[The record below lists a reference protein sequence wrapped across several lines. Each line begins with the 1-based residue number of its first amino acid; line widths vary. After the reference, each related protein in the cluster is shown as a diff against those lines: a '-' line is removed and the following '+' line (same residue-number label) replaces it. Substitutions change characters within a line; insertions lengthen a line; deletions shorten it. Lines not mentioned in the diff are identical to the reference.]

1 MREYDFHSIEP
12 KWQNLWEAGNA
23 YRTEEASA
31 KPKLF
36 CLDYFPYPS
45 GDGLHVGHCR
55 NYIPTDVISRFY
67 RMKGYNVL
75 HPMGWDAFGLPAE
88 NEAIRLKKNPREI
101 TLKNTANFKRQLKL
115 LGTSYDW
122 EREINSSDPEY
133 YRWTQWFFLLLYRR
147 GLAYEKESEQWWCPH
162 CKTVLANE
170 QVKEGRCWRCGTLVE
185 KKKLKQW
192 FFKITDYADRLA
204 DDLDTV
210 DWPERIKIMQRN
222 WIGKSVGAEVVFD
235 IVSASDSSVHPVT
248 VFTTRLDTI
257 MGATFLVLA
266 PEHPLIHEIASGEQ
280 HSEVDAYAAASTTKT
295 EIDRMSTDREKTG
308 VFTGAYAINPFSGER
323 IPVWIADYV
332 LMGYGTGAIMAVPAH
347 DSRDFAFA
355 TKYGIPIRQVIGWP
369 DVTYDT
375 TTWNDAYSE
384 HGVLV
389 NSGHF
394 DGLTTEDAFAAML
407 AEGEPREHA
416 KAQTNY
422 HMRDWLISRQRYW
435 GAPIPMI
442 HCPTCGTVPVPES
455 RLPVVLPDVQGYE
468 PSGTGESPLAG
479 IKEWVETTCPVCGGP
494 ARRETDTMDGFACSS
509 WYELR
514 YTSPHNDKAPFDRA
528 TIDYWLPVDLY
539 VGGAEHAVM
548 HLLYARF
555 WTKVMYDEGLVGFT
569 EPFARLMNQG
579 MLLSYD
585 GQKMSKSKH
594 NVITPDEVVEQYGAD
609 TLRLYELFMAPFEQ
623 EVAWSKE
630 GISGAHRFAKRLWE
644 LAQRTIEAPR
654 ATPTDVPVSVPR
666 LELQINK
673 LTRKITEDIERFKF
687 NTAVAAFMEY
697 FNFLAET
704 VRNDETV
711 LSTTEWQ
718 SAMRQLLVVLAP
730 FAPHMT
736 EELWQ
741 EYGCEGSIHKQAWP
755 AWDESKLFES
765 ESEVAVQVN
774 GKVRGS
780 MLVPSD
786 STDEELGGLAL
797 AQDYVVK
804 YTAGHIVK
812 RVVAIK
818 GKIVNIV
825 VQ

>member
-1 MREYDFHSIEP
+1 MMKEYNFHNIEP
-12 KWQNLWEAGNA
+12 KWQDTWEAENA
-23 YRTEEASA
+23 YRTEETSD

-55 NYIPTDVISRFY
+55 NYIPTDVISRCY

-88 NEAIRLKKNPREI
+88 NEAIRLKRNPREI
-101 TLKNTANFKRQLKL
+101 TVRNTANFKRQLKL

-122 EREINSSDPEY
+122 EREINSSDPTY
-133 YRWTQWFFLLLYRR
+133 YRWTQWFFLLLYKR
-147 GLAYEKESEQWWCPH
+147 GLAYEKESDQWWCPT

-170 QVKEGRCWRCGTLVE
+170 QVKEGQCWRCGSTVE
-185 KKKLKQW
+185 KKLLKQW
-192 FFKITDYADRLA
+192 FFRITDYADRLA

-222 WIGKSVGAEVVFD
+222 WIGKSVGADVMFD
-235 IVSASDSSVHPVT
+235 VRSARDGSSHPT
-248 VFTTRLDTI
+248 TIFTTRLDTI
-257 MGATFLVLA
+257 MGATFMVLA
-266 PEHPLIHEIASGEQ
+266 PEHPLVPRIVAEEKR
-280 HSEVDAYAAASTTKT
+280 SEVEAYIALSKTTP
-295 EIDRMSTDREKTG
+295 EIDRLSTEKEKTG
-308 VFTGAYAINPFSGER
+308 VFTGAYAINPYSGDR

-332 LMGYGTGAIMAVPAH
+332 LMGYGSGAIMAVPGH
-347 DSRDFAFA
+347 DGRDFAFA
-355 TKYGIPIRQVIGWP
+355 SNYGLEIRQVISWP
-369 DVTYDT
+369 DVIYDA
-375 TTWNDAYSE
+375 TTWSDTYAE
-384 HGVLV
+384 HGTLV
-389 NSGHF
+389 NSGRF
-394 DGLTTEDAFAAML
+394 DGLSTEKAFEAMV
-407 AEGEPREHA
+407 ADGNARGVT

-435 GAPIPMI
+435 GAPIPMV
-442 HCPTCGTVPVPES
+442 HCPACGTVPVPEDQ
-455 RLPVVLPDVQGYE
+455 LPVLLPDVESYE

-479 IKEWVETTCPVCGGP
+479 IEDWVTTTCPVCGGP

-514 YTSPHNDKAPFDRA
+514 YTSPHNDNAPFDRA
-528 TIDYWLPVDLY
+528 AVDYWLPVDLY

-548 HLLYARF
+548 HLLYSRF

-585 GQKMSKSKH
+585 GQKMSKSRH

-630 GISGAHRFAKRLWE
+630 GISGAHRFLKRVWDLI
-644 LAQRTIEAPR
+644 QRTIEASHGSQTN
-654 ATPTDVPVSVPR
+654 AVVSG
-666 LELQINK
+666 LELQINR
-673 LTRKITEDIERFKF
+673 LTRKITDDVEKFKF

-697 FNFLAET
+697 LNFLSDA
-704 VRNDETV
+704 VRADETV
-711 LSTTEWQ
+711 LASSLWQ
-718 SAMRQLLVVLAP
+718 MSAKQLLVLLAP
-730 FAPHMT
+730 FVPHLT
-736 EELWQ
+736 EELWH
-741 EYGCEGSIHKQAWP
+741 EYGYRTSVHAEPWP
-755 AWDESKLFES
+755 TWDESKCLE
-765 ESEVAVQVN
+765 EEVEIAVQVN

-780 MLVPSD
+780 ILVPANA
-786 STDEELGGLAL
+786 TDEEMGTLAL
-797 AQDYVVK
+797 AQEFVTRYTDGHVVK
-804 YTAGHIVK
+804 RI
-812 RVVAIK
+812 VAIR

>member
-12 KWQNLWEAGNA
+12 KWQNIWEEKRA
-23 YRTEEASA
+23 YRTEDRSD
-31 KPKLF
+31 KPKLY

-55 NYIPTDVISRFY
+55 NYIPTDVISRYY
-67 RMKGYNVL
+67 RMKGFNVL

-88 NEAIRLKKNPREI
+88 NEAIRLKKSPREI
-101 TLKNTANFKRQLKL
+101 TLKNTSNFKRQLKL

-133 YRWTQWFFLLLYRR
+133 YRWTQWFFLLLYKR

-170 QVKEGRCWRCGTLVE
+170 QAKDGKCWRCGTPVE

-222 WIGKSVGAEVVFD
+222 WIGKSTGADVIFD
-235 IVSASDSSVHPVT
+235 VVSARDGASHPVT

-266 PEHPLIHEIASGEQ
+266 PEHPLVATIVSAAQ
-280 HSEVDAYAAASTTKT
+280 QQEVDAYVAASSTKT
-295 EIDRMSTDREKTG
+295 EIDRMSTEKEKTG
-308 VFTGAYAINPFSGER
+308 VFTGAFATNPFSGDK

-355 TKYGIPIRQVIGWP
+355 RKYGIPVRQVITWP
-369 DVTYDT
+369 GIAYEESTWDDV
-375 TTWNDAYSE
+375 YSE
-384 HGVLV
+384 HGTLI
-389 NSGHF
+389 NSGQF
-394 DGLTTEDAFAAML
+394 DDLTTDAAFAAMV
-407 AEGEPREHA
+407 AEGQEKGFA

-435 GAPIPMI
+435 GAPIPMV
-442 HCPTCGTVPVPES
+442 HCPKCGTVPVPEDQ
-455 RLPVVLPDVQGYE
+455 LPVLLPDVESYE

-494 ARRETDTMDGFACSS
+494 AHRETDTMDGFACSS

-514 YTSPHNDKAPFDRA
+514 YTSPHNDRAPFDRSSV
-528 TIDYWLPVDLY
+528 DYWLPVDLY

-548 HLLYARF
+548 HLLYSRF
-555 WTKVMYDEGLVGFT
+555 WTKVMYDEGLIGFT

-585 GQKMSKSKH
+585 GQKMSKSRH

-630 GISGAHRFAKRLWE
+630 GISGAHRFVKRLWE
-644 LAQRTIEAPR
+644 LAQRTIDASHGELR
-654 ATPTDVPVSVPR
+654 SQRVPS

-673 LTRKITEDIERFKF
+673 LTKKITEDIERFKF

-697 FNFLAET
+697 FNFLSDV
-704 VRNDETV
+704 VRGDEAV
-711 LSTTEWQ
+711 LSTIEWQ
-718 SAMRQLLVVLAP
+718 EAMHRLLVVLAP

-741 EYGCEGSIHKQAWP
+741 EYGGEGSIHQQVWP
-755 AWDESKLFES
+755 TWDESKLVES
-765 ESEVAVQVN
+765 EVEVAVQVN
-774 GKVRGS
+774 GKVRGT

-786 STDEELGGLAL
+786 LTDEELQKQAL
-797 AQDYVVK
+797 GQEYVVK

>member
-1 MREYDFHSIEP
+1 MVADG
-12 KWQNLWEAGNA
+12 EA
-23 YRTEEASA
+23 
-31 KPKLF
+31 
-36 CLDYFPYPS
+36 
-45 GDGLHVGHCR
+45 
-55 NYIPTDVISRFY
+55 
-67 RMKGYNVL
+67 KG
-75 HPMGWDAFGLPAE
+75 F
-88 NEAIRLKKNPREI
+88 
-101 TLKNTANFKRQLKL
+101 
-115 LGTSYDW
+115 
-122 EREINSSDPEY
+122 
-133 YRWTQWFFLLLYRR
+133 
-147 GLAYEKESEQWWCPH
+147 
-162 CKTVLANE
+162 
-170 QVKEGRCWRCGTLVE
+170 
-185 KKKLKQW
+185 
-192 FFKITDYADRLA
+192 
-204 DDLDTV
+204 
-210 DWPERIKIMQRN
+210 
-222 WIGKSVGAEVVFD
+222 
-235 IVSASDSSVHPVT
+235 
-248 VFTTRLDTI
+248 
-257 MGATFLVLA
+257 
-266 PEHPLIHEIASGEQ
+266 
-280 HSEVDAYAAASTTKT
+280 
-295 EIDRMSTDREKTG
+295 
-308 VFTGAYAINPFSGER
+308 
-323 IPVWIADYV
+323 
-332 LMGYGTGAIMAVPAH
+332 
-347 DSRDFAFA
+347 
-355 TKYGIPIRQVIGWP
+355 
-369 DVTYDT
+369 
-375 TTWNDAYSE
+375 
-384 HGVLV
+384 
-389 NSGHF
+389 
-394 DGLTTEDAFAAML
+394 
-407 AEGEPREHA
+407 A

-455 RLPVVLPDVQGYE
+455 QLPVVLPDVEKYE

-548 HLLYARF
+548 HLLYSRF

-585 GQKMSKSKH
+585 GQRMSKSKH

-609 TLRLYELFMAPFEQ
+609 TLRLFELFMAPFEQ

-630 GISGAHRFAKRLWE
+630 GISGAHRFVKRLWE
-644 LAQRTIEAPR
+644 LAQRTIEVSR
-654 ATPTDVPVSVPR
+654 GDLTNVLVPK

-673 LTRKITEDIERFKF
+673 LTKKITEDIEKFKF

-697 FNFLAET
+697 FNFLSET
-704 VRNDETV
+704 VRNDETM
-711 LSTTEWQ
+711 LSTVEWQ
-718 SAMRQLLVVLAP
+718 TAMRQLLVVLAP

-741 EYGCEGSIHKQAWP
+741 EYGCEESIHRQPWP
-755 AWDESKLFES
+755 AWDESKLVQNEV
-765 ESEVAVQVN
+765 EVAVQVN

-780 MLVPSD
+780 MMVSSD
-786 STDEELGGLAL
+786 STDEELGSLAL

>member
-12 KWQNLWEAGNA
+12 KWQNIWEAEKA
-23 YRTEEASA
+23 YRTEDRSD
-31 KPKLF
+31 KPKLY

-55 NYIPTDVISRFY
+55 NYIPTDVISRYY
-67 RMKGYNVL
+67 RMKGFNVL

-88 NEAIRLKKNPREI
+88 NEAIRLKKSPREI
-101 TLKNTANFKRQLKL
+101 TRRNTANFKRQLKL

-133 YRWTQWFFLLLYRR
+133 YRWTQWFFLLLYKR

-170 QVKEGRCWRCGTLVE
+170 QAKDGKCWRCGTPVE

-222 WIGKSVGAEVVFD
+222 WIGKSIGADVVFD
-235 IVSASDSSVHPVT
+235 VVSASDSSRHPVT

-266 PEHPLIHEIASGEQ
+266 PEHPLVHEISSSGQ
-280 HSEVDAYAAASTTKT
+280 HEEVDAYVTASSTKT

-308 VFTGAYAINPFSGER
+308 VFTGAYAVNPFSGEKV
-323 IPVWIADYV
+323 PVWIADYV

-355 TKYGIPIRQVIGWP
+355 RKYGIPIRQVITWP
-369 DVTYDT
+369 GVTYDELV
-375 TTWNDAYSE
+375 WDDAYCE
-384 HGVLV
+384 HGTLV
-389 NSGHF
+389 NSGRF
-394 DGLTTEDAFAAML
+394 DGLTTETAFAAMV
-407 AEGEPREHA
+407 AEGQEKGFA

-435 GAPIPMI
+435 GAPIPMV
-442 HCPTCGTVPVPES
+442 HCPKCGTVPVPENQ
-455 RLPVVLPDVQGYE
+455 LPVLLPDVEGYE

-514 YTSPHNDKAPFDRA
+514 YTSPHDDKAPFDRA
-528 TIDYWLPVDLY
+528 SVDYWLPVDLY

-548 HLLYARF
+548 HLLYSRF
-555 WTKVMYDEGLVGFT
+555 WTKVMYDEGLIGFT

-585 GQKMSKSKH
+585 GQKMSKSRH

-630 GISGAHRFAKRLWE
+630 GISGAHRFVKRLWE
-644 LAQRTIEAPR
+644 LAQRTIDASHGELGDAR
-654 ATPTDVPVSVPR
+654 VPR

-673 LTRKITEDIERFKF
+673 LTKKITEDIEKFKF

-697 FNFLAET
+697 FNFLSET
-704 VRNDETV
+704 VRADETV
-711 LSTTEWQ
+711 LSTVEWQ
-718 SAMRQLLVVLAP
+718 SGMHQLLVVLAP

-736 EELWQ
+736 QELWQ
-741 EYGCEGSIHKQAWP
+741 EYGGEGSIHRQQWP
-755 AWDESKLFES
+755 TWDESKLVES
-765 ESEVAVQVN
+765 EVEVAVQVN
-774 GKVRGS
+774 GKVRGT

-786 STDEELGGLAL
+786 STDEQLEKLAL
-797 AQDYVVK
+797 HQEYVVK

>member
-12 KWQNLWEAGNA
+12 KWQDAWEAAKA
-23 YRTEEASA
+23 YRTEENSS

-101 TLKNTANFKRQLKL
+101 TLRNTANFKRQLRL

-147 GLAYEKESEQWWCPH
+147 GLAYERESEQWWCPN

-235 IVSASDSSVHPVT
+235 VQGARDGSSHPTT

-266 PEHPLIHEIASGEQ
+266 PEHPLVEEIVSNGQRADVE
-280 HSEVDAYAAASTTKT
+280 AYVAEAKTKT
-295 EIDRMSTDREKTG
+295 EIDRMSTEKEKTG
-308 VFTGAYAINPFSGER
+308 VFTGAYAVNPFSGER
-323 IPVWIADYV
+323 VPVWIADYV
-332 LMGYGTGAIMAVPAH
+332 LMGYGTGAIMAVPGH

-355 TKYGIPIRQVIGWP
+355 TKYGIEIRQVIEWP
-369 DVTYDT
+369 GVSYSSE
-375 TTWNDAYSE
+375 TWNEAFAE
-384 HGVLV
+384 HGTLL
-389 NSGHF
+389 NSGRF
-394 DGLTTEDAFAAML
+394 DGLTTEDAFAAMV
-407 AEGEPREHA
+407 AEGSAAGFAR
-416 KAQTNY
+416 AQTNY

-435 GAPIPMI
+435 GAPIPMV
-442 HCPTCGTVPVPES
+442 HCPKCGTVPVPENQ
-455 RLPVVLPDVQGYE
+455 LPVLLPDVEGYE

-479 IKEWVETTCPVCGGP
+479 IEDWVRTTCPVCGGP

-514 YTSPHNDKAPFDRA
+514 YTSPHNDKVPFDRA
-528 TIDYWLPVDLY
+528 AVDYWLPVDLY

-548 HLLYARF
+548 HLLYSRF

-594 NVITPDEVVEQYGAD
+594 NVITPDEVVDQYGAD

-630 GISGAHRFAKRLWE
+630 GISGAHRFVKRVWE
-644 LAQRTIEAPR
+644 LVQRTIEASR
-654 ATPTDVPVSVPR
+654 GDLTGERVPK

-673 LTRKITEDIERFKF
+673 LTKKISEDIEKFKF

-697 FNFLAET
+697 FNFLTEA
-704 VRNDETV
+704 VRGKDEL
-711 LSTTEWQ
+711 LSSREWQ
-718 SAMRQLLVVLAP
+718 DATRRLLVLLAP
-730 FAPHMT
+730 FAPHIT
-736 EELWQ
+736 EELWHD
-741 EYGCEGSIHKQAWP
+741 YGYQDSIHKQAWP
-755 AWDESKLFES
+755 TWDETKLEES
-765 ESEVAVQVN
+765 EVEVAVQVN
-774 GKVRGS
+774 GKVRGT
-780 MLVPSD
+780 MTVPSD
-786 STDEELGGLAL
+786 STDDELGRLAL
-797 AQDYVVK
+797 AQDCVVK
-804 YTAGHIVK
+804 YTDGHIVK

>member
-12 KWQNLWEAGNA
+12 KWQNIWEEKRA
-23 YRTEEASA
+23 YRTEDRSD
-31 KPKLF
+31 KPKLY

-55 NYIPTDVISRFY
+55 NYIPTDVISRYY
-67 RMKGYNVL
+67 RMKGFNVL

-88 NEAIRLKKNPREI
+88 NEAIRLKKSPREI
-101 TLKNTANFKRQLKL
+101 TLKNTSNFKRQLKL

-133 YRWTQWFFLLLYRR
+133 YRWTQWFFLLLYKR

-170 QVKEGRCWRCGTLVE
+170 QAKDGKCWRCGTPVE

-222 WIGKSVGAEVVFD
+222 WIGKSTGADVIFD
-235 IVSASDSSVHPVT
+235 VVSARDGASHPVT

-266 PEHPLIHEIASGEQ
+266 PEHPLVATIVSAAQ
-280 HSEVDAYAAASTTKT
+280 QQEVDAYVAASSTKT
-295 EIDRMSTDREKTG
+295 EIDRMSTEKEKTG
-308 VFTGAYAINPFSGER
+308 VFTGAFATNPFSGDK

-355 TKYGIPIRQVIGWP
+355 RKYGIPVRQVITWP
-369 DVTYDT
+369 GIAYEESTWDDV
-375 TTWNDAYSE
+375 YSE
-384 HGVLV
+384 HGTLI
-389 NSGHF
+389 NSGQF
-394 DGLTTEDAFAAML
+394 DDLTTDAAFAAMV
-407 AEGEPREHA
+407 AEGQEKGFA

-435 GAPIPMI
+435 GAPIPMV
-442 HCPTCGTVPVPES
+442 HCPKCGTVPVPEDQ
-455 RLPVVLPDVQGYE
+455 LPVLLPDVESYE

-479 IKEWVETTCPVCGGP
+479 IKDWVETTCPVCGGP
-494 ARRETDTMDGFACSS
+494 AHRETDTMDGFACSS

-514 YTSPHNDKAPFDRA
+514 YTSPHNDRAPFDRSSV
-528 TIDYWLPVDLY
+528 DYWLPVDLY

-548 HLLYARF
+548 HLLYSRF
-555 WTKVMYDEGLVGFT
+555 WTKVMYDEGLIGFT

-585 GQKMSKSKH
+585 GQKMSKSRH

-630 GISGAHRFAKRLWE
+630 GISGAHRFVKRLWE
-644 LAQRTIEAPR
+644 LAQRTIDASHGELR
-654 ATPTDVPVSVPR
+654 SQRVPS

-673 LTRKITEDIERFKF
+673 LTKKITEDIERFKF

-697 FNFLAET
+697 FNFLSDV
-704 VRNDETV
+704 VRGDEAV
-711 LSTTEWQ
+711 LSTIEWQ
-718 SAMRQLLVVLAP
+718 EAMHRLLVVLAP

-741 EYGCEGSIHKQAWP
+741 EYGGEGSIHQQVWP
-755 AWDESKLFES
+755 TWDESKLVES
-765 ESEVAVQVN
+765 EVEVAVQVN
-774 GKVRGS
+774 GKVRGT

-786 STDEELGGLAL
+786 STDEELQKQAL
-797 AQDYVVK
+797 GQEYVVK

>member
-280 HSEVDAYAAASTTKT
+280 HSEVDAYAAASKTKT

-630 GISGAHRFAKRLWE
+630 GISGAHRFVKRLWE

>member
-12 KWQNLWEAGNA
+12 KWQDLWEAGKA
-23 YRTEEASA
+23 YRTEENSV
-31 KPKLF
+31 KPKLY

-67 RMKGYNVL
+67 RMKGFNVL

-101 TLKNTANFKRQLKL
+101 TIKNTTNFKRQLKL

-133 YRWTQWFFLLLYRR
+133 YRWTQWFFLLLYKRS
-147 GLAYEKESEQWWCPH
+147 LAYEKESEQWWCPS

-170 QVKEGRCWRCGTLVE
+170 QAKDGKCWRCGTPVE

-192 FFKITDYADRLA
+192 FFRITDYADRLA

-235 IVSASDSSVHPVT
+235 IVSASDGSKHPVT

-266 PEHPLIHEIASGEQ
+266 PEHPLIHEIVASTQ
-280 HSEVDAYAAASTTKT
+280 HAEIDTYVAASKTKT
-295 EIDRMSTDREKTG
+295 EIDRMTTDREKTG
-308 VFTGAYAINPFSGER
+308 VFTGAYAVNPFSGEKV
-323 IPVWIADYV
+323 PVWIADYV

-355 TKYGIPIRQVIGWP
+355 TRYGIPIRQVIGWP
-369 DVTYDT
+369 DVAYEGAA
-375 TTWNDAYSE
+375 WNDAYSE
-384 HGVLV
+384 HGALV
-389 NSGHF
+389 NSGRF
-394 DGLTTEDAFAAML
+394 DGLTTEDAFAAMV
-407 AEGEPREHA
+407 AEGEARGFA
-416 KAQTNY
+416 RAQTNY

-442 HCPTCGTVPVPES
+442 HCPKCGTVPVPEDQ
-455 RLPVVLPDVQGYE
+455 LPVLLPDVQAYE
-468 PSGTGESPLAG
+468 PSGTGESPLAD

-514 YTSPHNDKAPFDRA
+514 YTSPHNDKAAFDRA
-528 TIDYWLPVDLY
+528 TVDYWLPVDLY

-548 HLLYARF
+548 HLLYSRF

-630 GISGAHRFAKRLWE
+630 GISGAHRFIKRLWE
-644 LAQRTIEAPR
+644 LAQRTIEASR
-654 ATPTDVPVSVPR
+654 GDLADASVPK

-673 LTRKITEDIERFKF
+673 LTKKITEDIEKFKF

-697 FNFLAET
+697 FNFLSET
-704 VRNDETV
+704 VRNDETM
-711 LSTTEWQ
+711 LSTVEWQ
-718 SAMRQLLVVLAP
+718 TAMRQLLVVLAP

-741 EYGCEGSIHKQAWP
+741 EYGCEESIHRQSWP
-755 AWDESKLFES
+755 AWDESKLVQNEV
-765 ESEVAVQVN
+765 EVAVQVN

-780 MLVPSD
+780 MLVSSD
-786 STDEELGGLAL
+786 STDEELGSLAL

>member
-12 KWQNLWEAGNA
+12 KWQDLWEASKA
-23 YRTEEASA
+23 YRTEENSV
-31 KPKLF
+31 KPKFF

-67 RMKGYNVL
+67 RMKGFNVL

-101 TLKNTANFKRQLKL
+101 TLKNTTNFKRQLKL

-133 YRWTQWFFLLLYRR
+133 YRWTQWFFLLLFKR
-147 GLAYEKESEQWWCPH
+147 GLAYEKESEQWWCPS

-170 QVKEGRCWRCGTLVE
+170 QAKDGKCWRCGTPVE

-192 FFKITDYADRLA
+192 FFRITDYADRLA

-210 DWPERIKIMQRN
+210 DWPYAIKTMQRN
-222 WIGKSVGAEVVFD
+222 WIGKSVGAEVTFD
-235 IVSASDSSVHPVT
+235 IVSAADGSKHPVT

-266 PEHPLIHEIASGEQ
+266 PEHPLVHGIVSAEQ
-280 HSEVDAYAAASTTKT
+280 RAEVDAYVAASRTKT
-295 EIDRMSTDREKTG
+295 EIDRMTTDREKTG
-308 VFTGAYAINPFSGER
+308 VFTGACAVNPFSGEKV
-323 IPVWIADYV
+323 PVWVADYV
-332 LMGYGTGAIMAVPAH
+332 LMGYGTGAIMAVPGH

-355 TKYGIPIRQVIGWP
+355 GRYDIPIRQVIGWQG
-369 DVTYDT
+369 VTYDG

-384 HGVLV
+384 HGALV
-389 NSGHF
+389 NSGRF
-394 DGLTTEDAFAAML
+394 DGLTTEAAFVAMV
-407 AEGEPREHA
+407 AEGEAKGFA

-442 HCPTCGTVPVPES
+442 HCPKCGTVPVPEDQ
-455 RLPVVLPDVQGYE
+455 LPVLLPDVQAYE

-479 IKEWVETTCPVCGGP
+479 IKEWVETTCPVCGEP

-514 YTSPHNDKAPFDRA
+514 YTSPHNDKAAFDRA
-528 TIDYWLPVDLY
+528 TVDYWLPVDLY

-548 HLLYARF
+548 HLLYSRF
-555 WTKVMYDEGLVGFT
+555 WTKAMYDEGLLGFT
-569 EPFARLMNQG
+569 EPFSRLMNQG

-630 GISGAHRFAKRLWE
+630 GISGAHRFVKRLWE
-644 LAQRTIEAPR
+644 LAQRTIEASQGGL
-654 ATPTDVPVSVPR
+654 TGTLVPK

-673 LTRKITEDIERFKF
+673 LTKKITEDIEKFKF
-687 NTAVAAFMEY
+687 NTAIAAFMEY
-697 FNFLAET
+697 FNFLSET

-711 LSTTEWQ
+711 LSTAEWQ
-718 SAMRQLLVVLAP
+718 TAMQQLLVVLAP

-741 EYGCEGSIHKQAWP
+741 EYGCEGSIHRQPWP
-755 AWDESKLFES
+755 TWDESKLVES
-765 ESEVAVQVN
+765 EVEVAVQVN

-780 MLVPSD
+780 MLVPAE
-786 STDEELGGLAL
+786 STDEELGSLAL
-797 AQDYVVK
+797 AQGYVVK
-804 YTAGHIVK
+804 YTDGHIVK

>member
-12 KWQNLWEAGNA
+12 KWQDLWEAEKA
-23 YRTEEASA
+23 YRTEENSV
-31 KPKLF
+31 KPKLY

-67 RMKGYNVL
+67 RMKGFNVL

-101 TLKNTANFKRQLKL
+101 TIKNTTNFKRQLKL
-115 LGTSYDW
+115 IGTSYDW

-133 YRWTQWFFLLLYRR
+133 YRWTQWFFLLLYKR
-147 GLAYEKESEQWWCPH
+147 GLAYEKESEQWWCPS
-162 CKTVLANE
+162 CKSVLANE
-170 QVKEGRCWRCGTLVE
+170 QAKDGKCWRCGTPVE

-192 FFKITDYADRLA
+192 FFRITDYADRLA

-235 IVSASDSSVHPVT
+235 IVSASDGSKHPVT

-266 PEHPLIHEIASGEQ
+266 PEHPLIHEIVASEQ
-280 HSEVDAYAAASTTKT
+280 HAEVDAYIAASNTKT

-308 VFTGAYAINPFSGER
+308 VFTGAYAVNLFSGEKV
-323 IPVWIADYV
+323 PVWIADYV
-332 LMGYGTGAIMAVPAH
+332 FMGYGTGAIMGVPAH
-347 DSRDFAFA
+347 DGRDFGFA
-355 TKYGIPIRQVIGWP
+355 TRYGIQIRQVIGWP
-369 DVTYDT
+369 GVAYEATA
-375 TTWNDAYSE
+375 WNDAYSE
-384 HGVLV
+384 HGTLV
-389 NSGHF
+389 HSGRF
-394 DGLTTEDAFAAML
+394 DGLTTEAAFAAMV
-407 AEGEPREHA
+407 AEGEATGFA
-416 KAQTNY
+416 KTQTNY

-435 GAPIPMI
+435 GAPIPMV
-442 HCPTCGTVPVPES
+442 HCPTCGAVAVPES
-455 RLPVVLPDVQGYE
+455 QLPVVLPDVQGYE

-548 HLLYARF
+548 HLLYSRF

-630 GISGAHRFAKRLWE
+630 GISGAHRFTKRLWE
-644 LAQRTIEAPR
+644 LAQRTIEASR
-654 ATPTDVPVSVPR
+654 GDLTNVSVPK
-666 LELQINK
+666 LERQINK
-673 LTRKITEDIERFKF
+673 LTKKITEDIEKFKF

-697 FNFLAET
+697 FNFLSET
-704 VRNDETV
+704 VRNDEIV
-711 LSTTEWQ
+711 LSTAEWQ
-718 SAMRQLLVVLAP
+718 ISMRQLLVVLAP

-741 EYGCEGSIHKQAWP
+741 EYGCEGSIHRQSWP

-765 ESEVAVQVN
+765 EGEVAVQVN

-786 STDEELGGLAL
+786 STEEELGSLAL

>member
-1 MREYDFHSIEP
+1 MKEYDFHSIEP
-12 KWQNLWEAGNA
+12 KWQDLWETRKA
-23 YRTEEASA
+23 YRTEENSA

-55 NYIPTDVISRFY
+55 NYIPTDVISRYY
-67 RMKGYNVL
+67 RMRGYNVL

-88 NEAIRLKKNPREI
+88 NEAIRKKMNPRDI
-101 TLKNTANFKRQLKL
+101 TRINTANFKRQLKI

-133 YRWTQWFFLLLYRR
+133 YRWTQWFFLLLYKR
-147 GLAYEKESEQWWCPH
+147 GLAYEKESEQWWCPN

-170 QVKEGRCWRCGTLVE
+170 QAKDGKCWRCGTPVE
-185 KKKLKQW
+185 KKRLKQW

-210 DWPERIKIMQRN
+210 DWPDRIKTMQRN

-235 IVSASDSSVHPVT
+235 LVSARDASKHPVT

-266 PEHPLIHEIASGEQ
+266 PEHPLVADITSAEQ
-280 HSEVDAYAAASTTKT
+280 RSAVEDYIAASKVKT
-295 EIDRMSTDREKTG
+295 EIDRLSTEKEKTG
-308 VFTGAYAINPFSGER
+308 VFTGAYAINPFSGSR

-332 LMGYGTGAIMAVPAH
+332 LMAYGTGAIMAVPAH

-355 TKYGIPIRQVIGWP
+355 RKYDIPVRQVISWP
-369 DVTYDT
+369 GVAYDGAA
-375 TTWNDAYSE
+375 WQDQYAE
-384 HGVLV
+384 HGTLV
-389 NSGHF
+389 HSDRF
-394 DGLTTEDAFAAML
+394 DGLTTDAAYAAMV
-407 AEGEPREHA
+407 AEGAEKGFA
-416 KAQTNY
+416 KAKTNY

-442 HCPTCGTVPVPES
+442 HCPKCGTVPVPEDQ
-455 RLPVVLPDVQGYE
+455 LPVLLPDVESYE

-479 IKEWVETTCPVCGGP
+479 IKDWVETTCPVCGGP

-514 YTSPHNDKAPFDRA
+514 YTSPHESSAPFDRKA
-528 TIDYWLPVDLY
+528 VDYWMPVDLY

-548 HLLYARF
+548 HLLYSRF
-555 WTKVMYDEGLVGFT
+555 WTKVMYDAGLVGFK
-569 EPFARLMNQG
+569 EPFSRLMNQG

-594 NVITPDEVVEQYGAD
+594 NVITPDEVIAQYGAD

-623 EVAWSKE
+623 EVSWSKE
-630 GISGAHRFAKRLWE
+630 GISGAHRFVKRLWE
-644 LAQRTIEAPR
+644 LAQRTIDASTGALTD
-654 ATPTDVPVSVPR
+654 ATVPG
-666 LELQINK
+666 LALQINK
-673 LTRKITEDIERFKF
+673 LTRKITEDIEKFKF

-697 FNFLAET
+697 CNFASDT
-704 VRNDETV
+704 VRSDETV
-711 LSTTEWQ
+711 LAAREWQ
-718 SAMRQLLVVLAP
+718 AAMKQLLVLLAP

-736 EELWQ
+736 EELWS
-741 EYGCEGSIHKQAWP
+741 EYACEGSIHSQPWP
-755 AWDESKLFES
+755 SWDESKLVEN
-765 ESEVAVQVN
+765 EVEIAFQVN
-774 GKVRGS
+774 GKVRGTIR
-780 MLVPSD
+780 VPAD
-786 STDEELGGLAL
+786 ITDEELTKLAL
-797 AQDYVVK
+797 AQDNVLK
-804 YTAGHIVK
+804 YTTGHIVK

>member
-12 KWQNLWEAGNA
+12 KWQDLWEASKA
-23 YRTEEASA
+23 YRTEENSV
-31 KPKLF
+31 KPKFF

-67 RMKGYNVL
+67 RMKGFNVL

-101 TLKNTANFKRQLKL
+101 TLKNTTNFKRQLKL

-133 YRWTQWFFLLLYRR
+133 YRWTQWFFLLLYKR
-147 GLAYEKESEQWWCPH
+147 GLAYEKESEQWWCPS

-170 QVKEGRCWRCGTLVE
+170 QAKDGKCWRCGTPVE

-192 FFKITDYADRLA
+192 FFRITDYADRLA

-222 WIGKSVGAEVVFD
+222 WIGKSVGAEVTFD
-235 IVSASDSSVHPVT
+235 IVSAADGSKHPVT

-266 PEHPLIHEIASGEQ
+266 PEHPLVREILASTQ
-280 HSEVDAYAAASTTKT
+280 HAEVDAYVAASRTKT
-295 EIDRMSTDREKTG
+295 EIDRMTTDREKTG
-308 VFTGAYAINPFSGER
+308 VFTGAYAVNPFSGEKV
-323 IPVWIADYV
+323 PVWIADYV

-355 TKYGIPIRQVIGWP
+355 ARYDIPIRQVIGWP
-369 DVTYDT
+369 DVIYET
-375 TTWNDAYSE
+375 TAWNDTYSE
-384 HGVLV
+384 HGTLV

-394 DGLTTEDAFAAML
+394 DGLTTEDAFTAMV
-407 AEGEPREHA
+407 AEGEAKGFA

-442 HCPTCGTVPVPES
+442 HCPKCGTVPVPEDQ
-455 RLPVVLPDVQGYE
+455 LPVLLPDVQAYE

-514 YTSPHNDKAPFDRA
+514 YTSPHNDKAAFDRA
-528 TIDYWLPVDLY
+528 TVDYWLPVDLY

-555 WTKVMYDEGLVGFT
+555 WTKVMYDEGVVGFT

-630 GISGAHRFAKRLWE
+630 GISGAHRFVKRLWE
-644 LAQRTIEAPR
+644 LAQRTIEASR
-654 ATPTDVPVSVPR
+654 GDLTGALVPR
-666 LELQINK
+666 LELQVNK
-673 LTRKITEDIERFKF
+673 LTRKITEDIEKFKF

-711 LSTTEWQ
+711 LSTAEWQ
-718 SAMRQLLVVLAP
+718 IAMRQLLVVLAP

-741 EYGCEGSIHKQAWP
+741 EYGCEGSIHRQPWP
-755 AWDESKLFES
+755 TWDESKLVES
-765 ESEVAVQVN
+765 EVEVAVQVN

-780 MLVPSD
+780 MVVLAE
-786 STDEELGGLAL
+786 STDEELGNLAL

-804 YTAGHIVK
+804 YTDGHIVK

>member
-1 MREYDFHSIEP
+1 
-12 KWQNLWEAGNA
+12 
-23 YRTEEASA
+23 
-31 KPKLF
+31 
-36 CLDYFPYPS
+36 
-45 GDGLHVGHCR
+45 
-55 NYIPTDVISRFY
+55 
-67 RMKGYNVL
+67 
-75 HPMGWDAFGLPAE
+75 
-88 NEAIRLKKNPREI
+88 
-101 TLKNTANFKRQLKL
+101 
-115 LGTSYDW
+115 
-122 EREINSSDPEY
+122 
-133 YRWTQWFFLLLYRR
+133 
-147 GLAYEKESEQWWCPH
+147 
-162 CKTVLANE
+162 
-170 QVKEGRCWRCGTLVE
+170 
-185 KKKLKQW
+185 
-192 FFKITDYADRLA
+192 
-204 DDLDTV
+204 
-210 DWPERIKIMQRN
+210 
-222 WIGKSVGAEVVFD
+222 
-235 IVSASDSSVHPVT
+235 
-248 VFTTRLDTI
+248 
-257 MGATFLVLA
+257 
-266 PEHPLIHEIASGEQ
+266 
-280 HSEVDAYAAASTTKT
+280 
-295 EIDRMSTDREKTG
+295 
-308 VFTGAYAINPFSGER
+308 
-323 IPVWIADYV
+323 
-332 LMGYGTGAIMAVPAH
+332 MGYGTGAIMAVPGH

-355 TKYGIPIRQVIGWP
+355 TSYGIQIRQVIGWP
-369 DVTYDT
+369 DVTYET
-375 TTWNDAYSE
+375 ATWNDVYSE
-384 HGVLV
+384 HGTLV
-389 NSGHF
+389 HSGRF
-394 DGLTTEDAFAAML
+394 DGLTTEDAFAVMV
-407 AEGEPREHA
+407 AEGEA
-416 KAQTNY
+416 KGFARAQTNY

-455 RLPVVLPDVQGYE
+455 QLPVVLPDVQGYE

-630 GISGAHRFAKRLWE
+630 GISGAHRFMKRLWE
-644 LAQRTIEAPR
+644 LAQRTIEASHGVLR
-654 ATPTDVPVSVPR
+654 DACVPR
-666 LELQINK
+666 LDLQINK
-673 LTRKITEDIERFKF
+673 LIRKITEDIEKFKF

-697 FNFLAET
+697 FNFLSET

-711 LSTTEWQ
+711 LATAEWQ
-718 SAMRQLLVVLAP
+718 TAMRQLLAVLAP

-741 EYGCEGSIHKQAWP
+741 EYGCEGSIHKQLWP
-755 AWDESKLFES
+755 AWDESKLVES
-765 ESEVAVQVN
+765 EVEVAVQVN

-786 STDEELGGLAL
+786 STDEELGSLAL

-818 GKIVNIV
+818 GKVVNIV

>member
-12 KWQNLWEAGNA
+12 KWQNLWEATEA
-23 YRTEEASA
+23 YRTEENSV
-31 KPKLF
+31 KPKFF

-67 RMKGYNVL
+67 RMKGFNVL

-101 TLKNTANFKRQLKL
+101 TLKNTTNFKRQLKL

-147 GLAYEKESEQWWCPH
+147 GLAYEKESEQWWCPS

-170 QVKEGRCWRCGTLVE
+170 QAKDGKCWRCGTPVE

-210 DWPERIKIMQRN
+210 DWPYPIKTMQRN
-222 WIGKSVGAEVVFD
+222 WIGKSVGAEVTFD
-235 IVSASDSSVHPVT
+235 IVSAADGSKHPVT

-266 PEHPLIHEIASGEQ
+266 PEHPLVHGIVSAEQ
-280 HSEVDAYAAASTTKT
+280 CAEVDAYVAASRTKT
-295 EIDRMSTDREKTG
+295 EIDRMTTDREKTG
-308 VFTGAYAINPFSGER
+308 VFTGACAVNPFSGEKV
-323 IPVWIADYV
+323 PVWIADYV

-355 TKYGIPIRQVIGWP
+355 ARYDIPIRQVIDWP
-369 DVTYDT
+369 DVTYETTAWSDT
-375 TTWNDAYSE
+375 YSE
-384 HGVLV
+384 HGMLV

-394 DGLTTEDAFAAML
+394 DGLTTEDAFAAMV
-407 AEGEPREHA
+407 AEGETKGFA

-442 HCPTCGTVPVPES
+442 HCPKCGTVPVPEDQ
-455 RLPVVLPDVQGYE
+455 LPVLLPDVQAYE

-514 YTSPHNDKAPFDRA
+514 YTSPHNDKAAFDRA
-528 TIDYWLPVDLY
+528 TVDYWLPVDLY

-548 HLLYARF
+548 HLLYSRF

-630 GISGAHRFAKRLWE
+630 GISGAHRFIKRLWE
-644 LAQRTIEAPR
+644 LAQRTIEASQGDL
-654 ATPTDVPVSVPR
+654 TGTLVPK

-673 LTRKITEDIERFKF
+673 LTKKITEDIGKFKF

-711 LSTTEWQ
+711 LSTAEWQ
-718 SAMRQLLVVLAP
+718 IAMRQLLVVLAP

-741 EYGCEGSIHKQAWP
+741 EYGCEGSIHRQPWP
-755 AWDESKLFES
+755 TWDESKFVES
-765 ESEVAVQVN
+765 EVAVAVQVN

-780 MLVPSD
+780 MLVPAE
-786 STDEELGGLAL
+786 STDEELGNLAL

-804 YTAGHIVK
+804 YTDGHIVK

>member
-1 MREYDFHSIEP
+1 
-12 KWQNLWEAGNA
+12 
-23 YRTEEASA
+23 
-31 KPKLF
+31 
-36 CLDYFPYPS
+36 
-45 GDGLHVGHCR
+45 
-55 NYIPTDVISRFY
+55 
-67 RMKGYNVL
+67 
-75 HPMGWDAFGLPAE
+75 
-88 NEAIRLKKNPREI
+88 
-101 TLKNTANFKRQLKL
+101 
-115 LGTSYDW
+115 
-122 EREINSSDPEY
+122 
-133 YRWTQWFFLLLYRR
+133 
-147 GLAYEKESEQWWCPH
+147 
-162 CKTVLANE
+162 
-170 QVKEGRCWRCGTLVE
+170 
-185 KKKLKQW
+185 
-192 FFKITDYADRLA
+192 
-204 DDLDTV
+204 
-210 DWPERIKIMQRN
+210 
-222 WIGKSVGAEVVFD
+222 
-235 IVSASDSSVHPVT
+235 
-248 VFTTRLDTI
+248 
-257 MGATFLVLA
+257 
-266 PEHPLIHEIASGEQ
+266 
-280 HSEVDAYAAASTTKT
+280 
-295 EIDRMSTDREKTG
+295 
-308 VFTGAYAINPFSGER
+308 
-323 IPVWIADYV
+323 
-332 LMGYGTGAIMAVPAH
+332 MAVPAH

-355 TKYGIPIRQVIGWP
+355 TRYGIEIRQVIGWSG
-369 DVTYDT
+369 VAYET
-375 TTWNDAYSE
+375 TAWNDVYSE
-384 HGVLV
+384 HGMLV
-389 NSGHF
+389 HSGRF
-394 DGLTTEDAFAAML
+394 DGLTTEAAFAAMV
-407 AEGEPREHA
+407 AEGEATGFA
-416 KAQTNY
+416 KTQTNY

-435 GAPIPMI
+435 GAPIPMV
-442 HCPTCGTVPVPES
+442 HCPTCGAVAVPES
-455 RLPVVLPDVQGYE
+455 QLPVVLPDVQGYE

-644 LAQRTIEAPR
+644 LAQRTIEASR
-654 ATPTDVPVSVPR
+654 GDLTDVSVPK

-673 LTRKITEDIERFKF
+673 LTKKVTEDIEKFKF

-697 FNFLAET
+697 LNFLSET

-711 LSTTEWQ
+711 LSTAEWQ
-718 SAMRQLLVVLAP
+718 TAMRQLLVVLAP
-730 FAPHMT
+730 FAPHLT

-741 EYGCEGSIHKQAWP
+741 EYGCEGSIHAQPWP
-755 AWDESKLFES
+755 GWDESKLVEN
-765 ESEVAVQVN
+765 EVEVAVQVN

-780 MLVPSD
+780 MRILSD
-786 STDEELGGLAL
+786 STDEELGSLAL

>member
-12 KWQNLWEAGNA
+12 KWQNLWEAGTA

-280 HSEVDAYAAASTTKT
+280 HSEVDAYAAASKTKT

-394 DGLTTEDAFAAML
+394 DGLATEDAFAAML

>member
-12 KWQNLWEAGNA
+12 KWQNIWEEKRA
-23 YRTEEASA
+23 YRTEDRSD
-31 KPKLF
+31 KPKLY

-55 NYIPTDVISRFY
+55 NYIPTDVISRYY
-67 RMKGYNVL
+67 RMKGFNVL

-88 NEAIRLKKNPREI
+88 NEAIRLKKSPREI
-101 TLKNTANFKRQLKL
+101 TLKNTSNFKRQLKL

-133 YRWTQWFFLLLYRR
+133 YRWTQWFFLLLYKR

-170 QVKEGRCWRCGTLVE
+170 QAKDGKCWRCGTPVE

-222 WIGKSVGAEVVFD
+222 WIGKSTGADVIFD
-235 IVSASDSSVHPVT
+235 VVSARDGASHPVT

-266 PEHPLIHEIASGEQ
+266 PEHPLVATIVSAAQ
-280 HSEVDAYAAASTTKT
+280 QQEVDAYVAASSTKT
-295 EIDRMSTDREKTG
+295 EIDRMSTEKEKTG
-308 VFTGAYAINPFSGER
+308 VFTGAFATNPFSGDK

-355 TKYGIPIRQVIGWP
+355 RKYGIPVRQVITWP
-369 DVTYDT
+369 GIAYEESTWDDV
-375 TTWNDAYSE
+375 YSE
-384 HGVLV
+384 HGTLI
-389 NSGHF
+389 NSGQF
-394 DGLTTEDAFAAML
+394 DDLTTDAAFAAMV
-407 AEGEPREHA
+407 AEGQEKGFA

-435 GAPIPMI
+435 GAPIPMV
-442 HCPTCGTVPVPES
+442 HCPKCGTVPVPEDQ
-455 RLPVVLPDVQGYE
+455 LPVLLPDVESYE

-494 ARRETDTMDGFACSS
+494 AHRETDTMDGFACSS

-514 YTSPHNDKAPFDRA
+514 YTSPHNDRAPFDRSSV
-528 TIDYWLPVDLY
+528 DYWLPVDLY

-548 HLLYARF
+548 HLLYSRF
-555 WTKVMYDEGLVGFT
+555 WTKVMYDEGLIGFT

-585 GQKMSKSKH
+585 GQKMSKSRH

-630 GISGAHRFAKRLWE
+630 GISGAHRFVKRLWE
-644 LAQRTIEAPR
+644 LAQRTIDASHGELR
-654 ATPTDVPVSVPR
+654 SQRVPS

-673 LTRKITEDIERFKF
+673 LTKKITEDIERFKF

-697 FNFLAET
+697 FNFLSDV
-704 VRNDETV
+704 VRGDEAV
-711 LSTTEWQ
+711 LSTIEWQ
-718 SAMRQLLVVLAP
+718 EAMHRLLVVLAP

-741 EYGCEGSIHKQAWP
+741 EYGGEGSIHQQVWP
-755 AWDESKLFES
+755 TWDESKLVES
-765 ESEVAVQVN
+765 EVEVAVQVN
-774 GKVRGS
+774 GKVRGT

-786 STDEELGGLAL
+786 STDEELQKQAL
-797 AQDYVVK
+797 GQEYVVK

>member
-1 MREYDFHSIEP
+1 MRDYDFHGIEP
-12 KWQNLWEAGNA
+12 RWQDTWETANA
-23 YRTEEASA
+23 YRTEDNSD

-67 RMKGYNVL
+67 RMKGYSVL

-88 NEAIRLKKNPREI
+88 NEAIRLKKDPREI
-101 TLKNTANFKRQLKL
+101 TLKNTANFKRQLRL

-133 YRWTQWFFLLLYRR
+133 YRWTQWFFLLLYQR
-147 GLAYEKESEQWWCPH
+147 GLAYERESEQWWCPN

-235 IVSASDSSVHPVT
+235 VRAARDDSSHPTT

-266 PEHPLIHEIASGEQ
+266 PEHPLVQEIVSDGQ
-280 HSEVDAYAAASTTKT
+280 LVEVEEYVAEAKTKT
-295 EIDRMSTDREKTG
+295 EIDRMSTEKEKTG
-308 VFTGAYAINPFSGER
+308 VFTGAFAVNPFSGEKV
-323 IPVWIADYV
+323 PVWIADYV
-332 LMGYGTGAIMAVPAH
+332 LMGYGTGAIMAVPGH

-355 TKYGIPIRQVIGWP
+355 TKYGIEIRQVIGWP
-369 DVTYDT
+369 GVSYNSE
-375 TTWNDAYSE
+375 TWNEAFAG
-384 HGVLV
+384 HGTLV
-389 NSGHF
+389 NSGRF
-394 DGLTTEDAFAAML
+394 DGLATEDAFAAMI
-407 AEGEPREHA
+407 AEGGSRGVA
-416 KAQTNY
+416 RAQTNY

-435 GAPIPMI
+435 GAPIPMV
-442 HCPTCGTVPVPES
+442 HCPKCGTVPVPEDQ
-455 RLPVVLPDVQGYE
+455 LPVLLPDVEGYE

-479 IKEWVETTCPVCGGP
+479 IEDWVNTTCPVCGGP

-528 TIDYWLPVDLY
+528 AVDYWLPVDLY

-548 HLLYARF
+548 HLLYSRF

-594 NVITPDEVVEQYGAD
+594 NVITPDEVVDQYGAD

-630 GISGAHRFAKRLWE
+630 GISGAHRFVKRLWE
-644 LAQRTIEAPR
+644 LVQRTIEASHGEL
-654 ATPTDVPVSVPR
+654 TDERVPR
-666 LELQINK
+666 LELQVNK
-673 LTRKITEDIERFKF
+673 LTKKISEDIEKFKF

-697 FNFLAET
+697 FNFLTDA
-704 VRNDETV
+704 VRGQEGL
-711 LSTTEWQ
+711 LSSREWQ
-718 SAMRQLLVVLAP
+718 AATSRLLVLLAP
-730 FAPHMT
+730 FAPHIT
-736 EELWQ
+736 EELWH
-741 EYGCEGSIHKQAWP
+741 EYGYQDSIHTQAWP
-755 AWDESKLFES
+755 TWDETKLEES
-765 ESEVAVQVN
+765 EVEVAVQVN

-780 MLVPSD
+780 MIVPSD
-786 STDEELGGLAL
+786 STDEELSTLAL
-797 AQDYVVK
+797 AQDCVVK
-804 YTAGHIVK
+804 YTDGHIVK

>member
-1 MREYDFHSIEP
+1 MKGYDFHSIEP
-12 KWQNLWEAGNA
+12 KWQDTWEAGNA
-23 YRTEEASA
+23 YRTEETSD

-55 NYIPTDVISRFY
+55 NYIPTDVISRYY

-101 TLKNTANFKRQLKL
+101 TVRNTANFKRQLKL

-122 EREINSSDPEY
+122 EREINSSDPTY

-147 GLAYEKESEQWWCPH
+147 GLAYEKESDQWWCPT

-170 QVKEGRCWRCGTLVE
+170 QVKEGQCWRCGSTVE
-185 KKKLKQW
+185 KKLLKQW
-192 FFKITDYADRLA
+192 FFRITDYADRLA

-222 WIGKSVGAEVVFD
+222 WIGKSVGADVVFD
-235 IVSASDSSVHPVT
+235 VRSARDGSSHPT
-248 VFTTRLDTI
+248 AVFTTRLDTI
-257 MGATFLVLA
+257 MGATFMVLA
-266 PEHPLIHEIASGEQ
+266 PEHPLVPEIVAEEKW
-280 HSEVDAYAAASTTKT
+280 SEVESYIAQSKTKT
-295 EIDRMSTDREKTG
+295 EIDRLSTEKEKTG
-308 VFTGAYAINPFSGER
+308 VFTGAYAINPYSGDR

-332 LMGYGTGAIMAVPAH
+332 LMGYGSGAIMAVPGH

-355 TKYGIPIRQVIGWP
+355 SKYGLEIRQVIGWP
-369 DVTYDT
+369 GTTYDVTTWSDT
-375 TTWNDAYSE
+375 YAA
-384 HGVLV
+384 HGTLV
-389 NSGHF
+389 NSGRF
-394 DGLTTEDAFAAML
+394 DGLSTEKAFEAMVVDGN
-407 AEGEPREHA
+407 ARGVT

-435 GAPIPMI
+435 GAPIPMV
-442 HCPTCGTVPVPES
+442 HCPTCGTVPVPENQ
-455 RLPVVLPDVQGYE
+455 LPVLLPDVKSYE
-468 PSGTGESPLAG
+468 PTGTGESPLAG
-479 IKEWVETTCPVCGGP
+479 IEDWVATTCPVCGGP

-514 YTSPHNDKAPFDRA
+514 YTSPHNDKVPFDRVA
-528 TIDYWLPVDLY
+528 VDYWLPVDLY

-548 HLLYARF
+548 HLLYSRF

-585 GQKMSKSKH
+585 GQKMSKSRH

-630 GISGAHRFAKRLWE
+630 GISGAHRFVKRVWDLI
-644 LAQRTIEAPR
+644 QRTIEASHGSQ
-654 ATPTDVPVSVPR
+654 TDAAVPR
-666 LELQINK
+666 LELQTNRLI
-673 LTRKITEDIERFKF
+673 RKITDDIEKFKF

-697 FNFLAET
+697 LNFLSDA
-704 VRNDETV
+704 VRTDETV
-711 LSTTEWQ
+711 LASRLWQMST
-718 SAMRQLLVVLAP
+718 RQLLILLAP
-730 FAPHMT
+730 FIPHLT
-736 EELWQ
+736 EELWH
-741 EYGCEGSIHKQAWP
+741 EYGYTTSVHAESWP
-755 AWDESKLFES
+755 TWEESKCLE
-765 ESEVAVQVN
+765 EEVEIAVQVN

-780 MLVPSD
+780 MLIPVD
-786 STDEELGGLAL
+786 ATDEETGTLAL
-797 AQDYVVK
+797 AQEFVTRYTDGHVVK
-804 YTAGHIVK
+804 RI
-812 RVVAIK
+812 VAIR

>member
-1 MREYDFHSIEP
+1 MREYDFHGIEP
-12 KWQNLWEAGNA
+12 KWQDVWETAKA
-23 YRTEEASA
+23 YRTEDNSD

-147 GLAYEKESEQWWCPH
+147 GLAYERESEQWWCPN

-235 IVSASDSSVHPVT
+235 VRGARDDSSHPTT

-266 PEHPLIHEIASGEQ
+266 PEHPLVHEIVSDEQ
-280 HSEVDAYAAASTTKT
+280 RAEVEAYVAEAKTKT
-295 EIDRMSTDREKTG
+295 EIDRMSTEKEKTG
-308 VFTGAYAINPFSGER
+308 VFTGAYAVNPFSGEKV
-323 IPVWIADYV
+323 PVWIADYV
-332 LMGYGTGAIMAVPAH
+332 LMGYGTGAIMAVPGH

-355 TKYGIPIRQVIGWP
+355 TKYGIEIRQVIGWP
-369 DVTYDT
+369 GVSYSSE
-375 TTWNDAYSE
+375 TWDEAFAG
-384 HGVLV
+384 HGTLL
-389 NSGHF
+389 NSGRF
-394 DGLTTEDAFAAML
+394 DGLTTEDAFAAMV
-407 AEGEPREHA
+407 AEGGAKGFA

-435 GAPIPMI
+435 GAPIPMV
-442 HCPTCGTVPVPES
+442 HCPKCGTVPVPEDQ
-455 RLPVVLPDVQGYE
+455 LPVLLPDVEGYE

-479 IKEWVETTCPVCGGP
+479 IEDWVNTTCPVCGGP

-528 TIDYWLPVDLY
+528 AVDYWLPVDLY

-548 HLLYARF
+548 HLLYSRF

-594 NVITPDEVVEQYGAD
+594 NVITPDEVVDQYGAD

-630 GISGAHRFAKRLWE
+630 GISGAHRFVKRLWE
-644 LAQRTIEAPR
+644 LAERTIEASHGEL
-654 ATPTDVPVSVPR
+654 TDERVPK
-666 LELQINK
+666 LELQVNK
-673 LTRKITEDIERFKF
+673 LTKKISEDIERFKF

-697 FNFLAET
+697 FNFLTDA
-704 VRNDETV
+704 VRGKEAL
-711 LSTTEWQ
+711 LSSREWQ
-718 SAMRQLLVVLAP
+718 AATRRLLVLLAP
-730 FAPHMT
+730 FTPHIT
-736 EELWQ
+736 EELWHD
-741 EYGCEGSIHKQAWP
+741 YGYQDSIHKQAWP
-755 AWDESKLFES
+755 TWDETKLEES
-765 ESEVAVQVN
+765 EVEVAVQVN

-780 MLVPSD
+780 MIVPSD
-786 STDEELGGLAL
+786 STDEELSTLAL
-797 AQDYVVK
+797 AQDCVVK
-804 YTAGHIVK
+804 YTDGHIVK

>member
-1 MREYDFHSIEP
+1 MKEYDFHNIEP
-12 KWQNLWEAGNA
+12 KWQDTWEAENA
-23 YRTEEASA
+23 YRTEETSD

-55 NYIPTDVISRFY
+55 NYIPTDVISRCY

-88 NEAIRLKKNPREI
+88 NEAIRLKRNPREI
-101 TLKNTANFKRQLKL
+101 TVRNTANFKRQLKL

-122 EREINSSDPEY
+122 EREINSSDPTY
-133 YRWTQWFFLLLYRR
+133 YRWTQWFFLLLYKR
-147 GLAYEKESEQWWCPH
+147 GLAYEKESDQWWCPT

-170 QVKEGRCWRCGTLVE
+170 QVKEGQCWRCGSTVE
-185 KKKLKQW
+185 KKLLKQW
-192 FFKITDYADRLA
+192 FFRITDYADRLA

-222 WIGKSVGAEVVFD
+222 WIGKSVGADVVFD
-235 IVSASDSSVHPVT
+235 VRSARDGSSHPT
-248 VFTTRLDTI
+248 TIFTTRLDTI
-257 MGATFLVLA
+257 MGATFMVLA
-266 PEHPLIHEIASGEQ
+266 PEHPLVPRIVAEEKR
-280 HSEVDAYAAASTTKT
+280 SEVEAYIALSKTKT
-295 EIDRMSTDREKTG
+295 EIDRLSTEKEKTG
-308 VFTGAYAINPFSGER
+308 VFTGAYAINPYSGDR

-332 LMGYGTGAIMAVPAH
+332 LMGYGSGAIMAVPGH
-347 DSRDFAFA
+347 DGRDFAFA
-355 TKYGIPIRQVIGWP
+355 SNYGLEIRQVISWP
-369 DVTYDT
+369 DVIYDAATWSDTY
-375 TTWNDAYSE
+375 AE
-384 HGVLV
+384 HGMLV
-389 NSGHF
+389 NSGRF
-394 DGLTTEDAFAAML
+394 DGLSTEKAFEAMV
-407 AEGEPREHA
+407 ADGNARGVT

-435 GAPIPMI
+435 GAPIPMV
-442 HCPTCGTVPVPES
+442 HCPACGTVPVPEDQ
-455 RLPVVLPDVQGYE
+455 LPVLLPDVESYE

-479 IKEWVETTCPVCGGP
+479 IEDWVATTCPVCGGP

-514 YTSPHNDKAPFDRA
+514 YTSPHNDNAPFDRA
-528 TIDYWLPVDLY
+528 AVDYWLPVDLY

-548 HLLYARF
+548 HLLYSRF

-585 GQKMSKSKH
+585 GQKMSKSRH

-630 GISGAHRFAKRLWE
+630 GISGAHRFLKRVWDLI
-644 LAQRTIEAPR
+644 QRTIEASHGSQTN
-654 ATPTDVPVSVPR
+654 AVVPG
-666 LELQINK
+666 LELQINR
-673 LTRKITEDIERFKF
+673 LTRKITDDVEKFKF

-697 FNFLAET
+697 LNFLSDA
-704 VRNDETV
+704 VRADETV
-711 LSTTEWQ
+711 LASSLWQ
-718 SAMRQLLVVLAP
+718 MSAKQLLVLLAP
-730 FAPHMT
+730 FVPHLT
-736 EELWQ
+736 EELWH
-741 EYGCEGSIHKQAWP
+741 EYGYRTSVHAEPWP
-755 AWDESKLFES
+755 TWDESKCLE
-765 ESEVAVQVN
+765 EEVEIAVQVN

-780 MLVPSD
+780 ILVPANA
-786 STDEELGGLAL
+786 TDEETGTLAL
-797 AQDYVVK
+797 AQEFVTRYTDGHVVK
-804 YTAGHIVK
+804 RI
-812 RVVAIK
+812 VAIR

>member
-12 KWQNLWEAGNA
+12 KWQNIWEEKRA
-23 YRTEEASA
+23 YRTEDRSD
-31 KPKLF
+31 KPKLY

-55 NYIPTDVISRFY
+55 NYIPTDVISRYY
-67 RMKGYNVL
+67 RMKGFNVL

-88 NEAIRLKKNPREI
+88 NEAIRLKKSPREI
-101 TLKNTANFKRQLKL
+101 TLKNTSNFRRQLKL

-133 YRWTQWFFLLLYRR
+133 YRWTQWFFLLLYKR

-170 QVKEGRCWRCGTLVE
+170 QAKDGKCWRCGTPVE

-222 WIGKSVGAEVVFD
+222 WIGKSTGADVIFD
-235 IVSASDSSVHPVT
+235 VVSARDGASHPVT

-266 PEHPLIHEIASGEQ
+266 PEHPLVATIVSAAQ
-280 HSEVDAYAAASTTKT
+280 QQEVDAYVAASSTKT
-295 EIDRMSTDREKTG
+295 EIDRMSTEKEKTG
-308 VFTGAYAINPFSGER
+308 VFTGAFATNPFSGDK

-355 TKYGIPIRQVIGWP
+355 RKYGIPVRQVITWP
-369 DVTYDT
+369 GIAYQESTWDDV
-375 TTWNDAYSE
+375 YSE
-384 HGVLV
+384 HGTLI
-389 NSGHF
+389 NSGQF
-394 DGLTTEDAFAAML
+394 DDLTTDAAFAAMV
-407 AEGEPREHA
+407 AEGQEKGFA

-435 GAPIPMI
+435 GAPIPMV
-442 HCPTCGTVPVPES
+442 HCPKCGTVPVPEDQ
-455 RLPVVLPDVQGYE
+455 LPVLLPDVESYE

-479 IKEWVETTCPVCGGP
+479 IKDWVETTCPVCGGP
-494 ARRETDTMDGFACSS
+494 AHRETDTMDGFACSS

-514 YTSPHNDKAPFDRA
+514 YTSPHNDRAPFDRSSV
-528 TIDYWLPVDLY
+528 DYWLPVDLY

-548 HLLYARF
+548 HLLYSRF
-555 WTKVMYDEGLVGFT
+555 WTKVMYDEGLIGFT

-585 GQKMSKSKH
+585 GQKMSKSRH

-630 GISGAHRFAKRLWE
+630 GISGAHRFVKRLWE
-644 LAQRTIEAPR
+644 LAQRTIDASHGELR
-654 ATPTDVPVSVPR
+654 SQRVPS

-673 LTRKITEDIERFKF
+673 LTKKITEDIERFKF

-697 FNFLAET
+697 FNFLSDV
-704 VRNDETV
+704 VRGDEAV
-711 LSTTEWQ
+711 LSTIEWQ
-718 SAMRQLLVVLAP
+718 EAMHRLLVVLAP

-741 EYGCEGSIHKQAWP
+741 EYGGEGSIHQQVWP
-755 AWDESKLFES
+755 TWDESKLVES
-765 ESEVAVQVN
+765 EVEVAVQVN
-774 GKVRGS
+774 GKVRGT

-786 STDEELGGLAL
+786 STDEELQKQAL
-797 AQDYVVK
+797 GQEYVVK

>member
-280 HSEVDAYAAASTTKT
+280 HSEVDAYAAASKTKT

-730 FAPHMT
+730 FDPHMT

>member
-12 KWQNLWEAGNA
+12 KWQDIWETQKA
-23 YRTEEASA
+23 YRTEETSE

-115 LGTSYDW
+115 VGTSYDW

-147 GLAYEKESEQWWCPH
+147 RLAYEKESEQWWCPN

-170 QVKEGRCWRCGTLVE
+170 QVEDGKCWRCGTPVE
-185 KKKLKQW
+185 KKRLKQW

-222 WIGKSVGAEVVFD
+222 WIGRSVGAEVVFD
-235 IVSASDSSVHPVT
+235 VQSARGGSSHPTT

-266 PEHPLIHEIASGEQ
+266 PEHPLVQEIV
-280 HSEVDAYAAASTTKT
+280 SEDRRAEVEAYVADSKTKT
-295 EIDRMSTDREKTG
+295 EIDRMSTEKEKTG
-308 VFTGAYAINPFSGER
+308 VFTGAYAVNPFSGDKA
-323 IPVWIADYV
+323 PVWIADYV

-355 TKYGIPIRQVIGWP
+355 TRYGIEIRQVIGWP
-369 DVTYDT
+369 GIAYDVKN
-375 TTWNDAYSE
+375 WNDAYVE
-384 HGVLV
+384 HGTLL
-389 NSGHF
+389 NSGRF
-394 DGLTTEDAFAAML
+394 DGLTTRDAFAAMV
-407 AEGEPREHA
+407 AEGDSRGFA

-442 HCPTCGTVPVPES
+442 HCPKCGTVPVPES
-455 RLPVVLPDVQGYE
+455 QLPVLLPDVQGYE

-479 IKEWVETTCPVCGGP
+479 IEDWVTTTCPVCDGP

-528 TIDYWLPVDLY
+528 AVDYWLPVDLY

-548 HLLYARF
+548 HLLYSRF

-579 MLLSYD
+579 MLLSHD
-585 GQKMSKSKH
+585 GQKMSKSRH
-594 NVITPDEVVEQYGAD
+594 NVITPDEVVDQYGAD

-630 GISGAHRFAKRLWE
+630 GISGAHRFVKRLWD
-644 LAQRTIEAPR
+644 LAQRTIEASHGEL
-654 ATPTDVPVSVPR
+654 TDERVPK

-673 LTRKITEDIERFKF
+673 LTRKISEDIERFKF

-697 FNFLAET
+697 TNFLAD
-704 VRNDETV
+704 VIRDNETV
-711 LSTTEWQ
+711 LSSREWQ
-718 SAMRQLLVVLAP
+718 AATKQLLVLLAP
-730 FAPHMT
+730 FAPHIT
-736 EELWQ
+736 EELWRD
-741 EYGCEGSIHKQAWP
+741 YGYKESIHSQAWP
-755 AWDESKLFES
+755 TWDEAKLQET
-765 ESEVAVQVN
+765 EVEVAVQVN
-774 GKVRGS
+774 GKVRGT
-780 MLVPSD
+780 MLVPAD
-786 STDEELGGLAL
+786 STDEQLSALAL
-797 AQDYVVK
+797 AQDCVVK

-818 GKIVNIV
+818 GKIVSIV

>member
-12 KWQNLWEAGNA
+12 KWQNIWEEKRA
-23 YRTEEASA
+23 YRTEDRSD
-31 KPKLF
+31 KPKLY

-55 NYIPTDVISRFY
+55 NYIPTDVISRYY
-67 RMKGYNVL
+67 RMKGFNVL

-88 NEAIRLKKNPREI
+88 NEAIRLKKSPREI
-101 TLKNTANFKRQLKL
+101 TLKNTSNFKRQLKL

-133 YRWTQWFFLLLYRR
+133 YRWTQWFFLLLYKR

-170 QVKEGRCWRCGTLVE
+170 QAKDGKCWRCGTPVE

-222 WIGKSVGAEVVFD
+222 WIGKSTGADVIFD
-235 IVSASDSSVHPVT
+235 VVSARDGASHAVT

-266 PEHPLIHEIASGEQ
+266 PEHPLVATIVSAAQ
-280 HSEVDAYAAASTTKT
+280 QQEVDAYVAASSTKT
-295 EIDRMSTDREKTG
+295 EIDRMSTEKEKTG
-308 VFTGAYAINPFSGER
+308 VFTGAFATNPFSGDK

-355 TKYGIPIRQVIGWP
+355 RKYGIPVRQVITWP
-369 DVTYDT
+369 GIAYQESTWDDV
-375 TTWNDAYSE
+375 YSE
-384 HGVLV
+384 HGTLI
-389 NSGHF
+389 NSGQF
-394 DGLTTEDAFAAML
+394 DDLTTDAAFAAMV
-407 AEGEPREHA
+407 AEGQEKGFA

-435 GAPIPMI
+435 GAPIPMV
-442 HCPTCGTVPVPES
+442 HCPKCGTVPVPEDQ
-455 RLPVVLPDVQGYE
+455 LPVLLPDVESYE

-479 IKEWVETTCPVCGGP
+479 IKDWVETTCPVCGGP
-494 ARRETDTMDGFACSS
+494 AHRETDTMDGFACSS

-514 YTSPHNDKAPFDRA
+514 YTSPHNDRAPFDRSSV
-528 TIDYWLPVDLY
+528 DYWLPVDLY

-548 HLLYARF
+548 HLLYSRF
-555 WTKVMYDEGLVGFT
+555 WTKVMYDEGLIGFT

-585 GQKMSKSKH
+585 GQKMSKSRH

-630 GISGAHRFAKRLWE
+630 GISGAHRFVKRLWE
-644 LAQRTIEAPR
+644 LAQRTIDASHGELR
-654 ATPTDVPVSVPR
+654 SQRVPS

-673 LTRKITEDIERFKF
+673 LTKKITEDIERFKF

-697 FNFLAET
+697 FNFLSDV
-704 VRNDETV
+704 VRGDEAV
-711 LSTTEWQ
+711 LSTIEWQ
-718 SAMRQLLVVLAP
+718 EAMHRLLVVLAP

-741 EYGCEGSIHKQAWP
+741 EYGGEGSIHQQVWP
-755 AWDESKLFES
+755 TWDESKLVES
-765 ESEVAVQVN
+765 EVEVAVQVN
-774 GKVRGS
+774 GKVRGT

-786 STDEELGGLAL
+786 STDEELQKQAL
-797 AQDYVVK
+797 GQEYVVK

>member
-280 HSEVDAYAAASTTKT
+280 HSEVDAYAAASKTKT

-394 DGLTTEDAFAAML
+394 DGLATEDAFAAML

>member
-1 MREYDFHSIEP
+1 
-12 KWQNLWEAGNA
+12 
-23 YRTEEASA
+23 
-31 KPKLF
+31 
-36 CLDYFPYPS
+36 
-45 GDGLHVGHCR
+45 
-55 NYIPTDVISRFY
+55 
-67 RMKGYNVL
+67 
-75 HPMGWDAFGLPAE
+75 
-88 NEAIRLKKNPREI
+88 
-101 TLKNTANFKRQLKL
+101 
-115 LGTSYDW
+115 
-122 EREINSSDPEY
+122 
-133 YRWTQWFFLLLYRR
+133 
-147 GLAYEKESEQWWCPH
+147 
-162 CKTVLANE
+162 
-170 QVKEGRCWRCGTLVE
+170 
-185 KKKLKQW
+185 
-192 FFKITDYADRLA
+192 
-204 DDLDTV
+204 
-210 DWPERIKIMQRN
+210 
-222 WIGKSVGAEVVFD
+222 
-235 IVSASDSSVHPVT
+235 
-248 VFTTRLDTI
+248 
-257 MGATFLVLA
+257 
-266 PEHPLIHEIASGEQ
+266 
-280 HSEVDAYAAASTTKT
+280 AASKTKT

-308 VFTGAYAINPFSGER
+308 VFTGAYAVNPFSGEKV
-323 IPVWIADYV
+323 PVWIADYV

-355 TKYGIPIRQVIGWP
+355 VRYDIPIRQVIGWP
-369 DVTYDT
+369 DVTYET
-375 TTWNDAYSE
+375 TAWNDAYSE
-384 HGVLV
+384 HGALV
-389 NSGHF
+389 NSGRF
-394 DGLTTEDAFAAML
+394 DGLTTEDAFAAMV
-407 AEGEPREHA
+407 AEGEARGFA
-416 KAQTNY
+416 RAQTNY

-442 HCPTCGTVPVPES
+442 HCPKCGTVPVPEDQ
-455 RLPVVLPDVQGYE
+455 LPVLLPDVQAYE

-514 YTSPHNDKAPFDRA
+514 YTSPHNDKAAFDRA
-528 TIDYWLPVDLY
+528 TVDYWLPVDLY

-548 HLLYARF
+548 HLLYSRF

-630 GISGAHRFAKRLWE
+630 GISGAHRFTKRLWE
-644 LAQRTIEAPR
+644 LAQRTIEASR
-654 ATPTDVPVSVPR
+654 EDLTDASVPK

-673 LTRKITEDIERFKF
+673 LTKKITEDIEKFKF

-697 FNFLAET
+697 FNFLSET
-704 VRNDETV
+704 VRNDETM
-711 LSTTEWQ
+711 LSTVEWQ
-718 SAMRQLLVVLAP
+718 TAMRQLLVILAP

-741 EYGCEGSIHKQAWP
+741 EYGCEESIHRQPWP
-755 AWDESKLFES
+755 AWDESKLVQNEV
-765 ESEVAVQVN
+765 EVAVQVN

-780 MLVPSD
+780 MLVSSD
-786 STDEELGGLAL
+786 STDEELGSLAL

>member
-280 HSEVDAYAAASTTKT
+280 HSEVDAYAAASKTKT